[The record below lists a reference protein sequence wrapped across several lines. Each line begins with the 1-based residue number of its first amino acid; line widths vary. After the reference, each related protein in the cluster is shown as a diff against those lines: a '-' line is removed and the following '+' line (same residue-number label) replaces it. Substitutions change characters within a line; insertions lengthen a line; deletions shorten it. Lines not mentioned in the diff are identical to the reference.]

1 MQNLLAPN
9 FDLTME
15 GRSIVMRPIEIND
28 INERYLSWLNNPE
41 INRFLEF
48 SKHGKQ
54 TLEDVFKYVN
64 KRRSEGME
72 VFGIRTKK
80 DNILVGTT
88 GFINFEN
95 KIEYK
100 KAKSLGLVKGDSSN
114 TSHPVGFGLMIG
126 DKRAQAIGIGGE
138 AYVYNIEFIF
148 RVLKIDMIFNIAA
161 LQHSKVVSIGK
172 RTGFKI
178 IHTLKNHIE
187 LSDRICDGIILTMTN
202 DEWSIRKPVF
212 QFLLDKFKIKYGC

>member
-95 KIEYK
+95 KIEYN
-100 KAKSLGLVKGDSSN
+100 KAKS
-114 TSHPVGFGLMIG
+114 
-126 DKRAQAIGIGGE
+126 
-138 AYVYNIEFIF
+138 
-148 RVLKIDMIFNIAA
+148 
-161 LQHSKVVSIGK
+161 
-172 RTGFKI
+172 
-178 IHTLKNHIE
+178 
-187 LSDRICDGIILTMTN
+187 
-202 DEWSIRKPVF
+202 
-212 QFLLDKFKIKYGC
+212 